1 MNYSD
6 EKFADIQM
14 LRYHLNGF
22 EQLSLNQKQYV
33 YCLAKAT
40 LCGRDI
46 TTDQFGRY
54 NLKIRKL
61 LEALYIIYKEQPET
75 LGLKELSQQE
85 QEPSQEQEHG
95 LSQQE
100 PSQQEQFEAMTVYLK
115 RVWFSNGIHH
125 HYGCD
130 KFKPQF
136 SESWFHSIIA
146 RSADKLA
153 SKLGVAS
160 GDEVME
166 WCAPLFPVIFDPEI
180 MPKRVEKACGVD
192 QVKGSACNYYEG
204 LTQQEVEAYYA
215 AKNDPSNPCPPSY
228 GLNSKLVKT
237 ASGDIEEQV
246 WKQGGM
252 YGEAIDRIV
261 YWLTKA
267 MQFAENEKQQ
277 EVIGLL
283 ISYYRTGDLKTF
295 DSYSIEWLKEQAGD
309 IDFINGFIEV
319 YGDPLGFKASWEGIV
334 TYKDKVANE
343 RTHKIC
349 SNAQWFEDHSP
360 VDPRFKKKEVRG
372 VTANVVVA
380 AMLGGDEYPSTAIG
394 INLPNADWIRAQH
407 GSKSITIGN
416 LTEAYSRAAEGN
428 GFLDEFV
435 ADKSTLALVRQF
447 DHLCDDLHTDLHECL
462 GHGSGQLLPGV
473 SSDALKSYGST
484 IEEARADLFGLY
496 YMADAKMVE
505 LGLLPSADAYKAHYY
520 TYMLNGLMTQLRRI
534 TPGADIEEDHM
545 RNRALIAYWVLDH
558 AQGEVELT
566 ESNGK
571 TCVFIHSYER
581 LRTLFAQLL
590 AEIQRIKSEGD
601 YEAARQLVER
611 YGVKVDR
618 ALLEEVHR
626 RYEKLDIAPYKGF
639 INPRLSLVT
648 DAQGNV
654 CDVKADYTESYE
666 HQMLRYSNEFGFLS
680 LKEENSSSKE
690 EASSTE
696 EVISSKEET
705 SLSKEEA
712 SSLKEESDP
721 SSVDDDVKQI
731 KRSFRLFMNG
741 VASSSMRD
749 KGLEYKINWGIPV
762 TRLRDMAA
770 QYAPS
775 VALAERLWESDV
787 RECKILAT
795 MLMPAERFSEPM
807 ALSWLSACNNQ
818 EMVEMLVFNLVQN
831 MPGVE
836 TFVVSLLHSD
846 EPNAPLAAL
855 HLVSRLVA
863 RQNVAF
869 LTDEVVSSFAQL
881 VIKALSGT
889 DAVLKHAALNS
900 VTRYVDRELKGADK
914 VVELLKKHKI
924 DIF

>member
-14 LRYHLNGF
+14 LRYRLNGF

-61 LEALYIIYKEQPET
+61 LEALYLIYKEQPEA
-75 LGLKELSQQE
+75 LGLKDLSQQE
-85 QEPSQEQEHG
+85 QELSQEQEHG
-95 LSQQE
+95 LSQH
-100 PSQQEQFEAMTVYLK
+100 EQFEAMTVYLK

-136 SESWFHSIIA
+136 SESWFRSIIA
-146 RSADKLA
+146 RSAAKLA

-204 LTQQEVEAYYA
+204 LTQQDVEAYYA

-237 ASGDIEEQV
+237 ASGNIEEQV

-343 RTHKIC
+343 RTYKIC

-435 ADKSTLALVRQF
+435 ADESTLALVRQF

-496 YMADAKMVE
+496 YMADAKMME

-581 LRTLFAQLL
+581 LRMLFAQLL

-611 YGVKVDR
+611 YGVKVNR

-680 LKEENSSSKE
+680 LKEE
-690 EASSTE
+690 
-696 EVISSKEET
+696 V
-705 SLSKEEA
+705 
-712 SSLKEESDP
+712 SSLKEEAVS
-721 SSVDDDVKQI
+721 SSVDDDVKKI

-869 LTDEVVSSFAQL
+869 MTDEVVGSFAQL
-881 VIKALSGT
+881 VVKALSGT

>member
-61 LEALYIIYKEQPET
+61 LEALYLIYKEQPEA

-85 QEPSQEQEHG
+85 QELLQQG
-95 LSQQE
+95 QE
-100 PSQQEQFEAMTVYLK
+100 PSLHELSQQEQFEAMTVYLK

-136 SESWFHSIIA
+136 SESWFRSIIA

-435 ADKSTLALVRQF
+435 ADESTLALVRQF

-496 YMADAKMVE
+496 YMADAKMME

-558 AQGEVELT
+558 AQGAVELT

-611 YGVKVDR
+611 YGVKVNE

-626 RYEKLDIAPYKGF
+626 RYEKLNIAPYKGF

-654 CDVKADYTESYE
+654 CDVKVDYTESYE

-696 EVISSKEET
+696 EVLSSKEET
-705 SLSKEEA
+705 SLSKDEA
-712 SSLKEESDP
+712 SSSKEESAP
-721 SSVDDDVKQI
+721 SSVDDDVKKI

-795 MLMPAERFSEPM
+795 MLMPAERFSESM

-846 EPNAPLAAL
+846 EPNASLAAL

-869 LTDEVVSSFAQL
+869 MTDEVVGSFAQL
-881 VIKALSGT
+881 VIKALNGT